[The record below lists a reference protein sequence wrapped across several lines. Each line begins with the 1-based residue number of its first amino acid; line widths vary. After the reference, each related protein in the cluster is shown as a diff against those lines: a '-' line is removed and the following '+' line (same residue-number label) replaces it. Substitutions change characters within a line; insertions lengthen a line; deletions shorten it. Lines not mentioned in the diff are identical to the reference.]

1 MLNRLVDTRFDGSA
15 SSVLRRRLLS
25 GDNSLY
31 LYDGDGISDSTVD
44 ITLIQC
50 HWGVNTAQISASKRS
65 LDILLRYRPLPLKW
79 AFIEA
84 QKHGVQRQFEWL
96 RDYGVEY
103 LFRELPDGSDGIF
116 LKETLWNIA
125 ARSVGG
131 DSLIF
136 LDSDIVFCNRGW
148 LSSVA
153 RAFDNYDIM
162 SVHSYG
168 YYAEQPVGTA
178 VRFLMP
184 SIGENWLGGNPFGFP
199 GFTVGMTRRVF
210 EDIGGFPIVSC
221 YSGDIWFWTMV
232 FGDRRTSRV
241 DSLPYYD
248 IPDSWKSGLYDKYR
262 IGSTGEICAHIAH
275 GSISDR
281 NYAVQRYFSRV
292 CNSYCQEDLDLTGEL
307 PLWADN
313 TAGRVHRNCR
323 KRLVTCLPEDD
334 KMAFAEEVYE
344 SELASDLNSRR

>member
-25 GDNSLY
+25 GDNSIY
-31 LYDGDGISDSTVD
+31 LYDGDGIFEGFIDV
-44 ITLIQC
+44 TLIQC
-50 HWGVNTAQISASKRS
+50 HWGVKTAQISASKRS
-65 LDILLRYRPLPLKW
+65 LDILLRSSPLPLKW

-84 QKHGVQRQFEWL
+84 QKGGVDRQFEWL

-103 LFRELPDGSDGIF
+103 LFVELSDDSDEIF
-116 LKETLWNIA
+116 MKESLWNIA
-125 ARSVGG
+125 ARKVTG
-131 DSLIF
+131 DNLIF

-148 LSSVA
+148 LNSVA
-153 RAFDNYDIM
+153 RAFDKYDIM

-221 YSGDIWFWTMV
+221 YSGDVWFWTMV
-232 FGDRRTSRV
+232 FGDKKISKI
-241 DSLPYYD
+241 DNLPYCSV
-248 IPDSWKSGLYDKYR
+248 PDSWKGGLCEYYSV
-262 IGSTGEICAHIAH
+262 GATGEVCAHVSHGDIAN
-275 GSISDR
+275 R
-281 NYAVQRYFSRV
+281 NYSIQRYFSRA
-292 CNSYCQEDLDLTGEL
+292 CNSYPQEDLDLSGEL
-307 PLWADN
+307 PVWAKN
-313 TAGRVHRNCR
+313 SSGVIHHACR
-323 KRLVTCLPEDD
+323 KRLSDGLPEGD
-334 KMAFAEEVYE
+334 KMSAAKLIYKD
-344 SELASDLNSRR
+344 ELMKYNSRR